1 MRRGNAG
8 ENMTTLT
15 LKVPDAVFA
24 ATRNDPAHFTK
35 EMRQSA
41 AAAWYADGRISQ
53 EMAAGVAGMDR
64 TDFLLM
70 LARIGHDSFV
80 VDFEDLDGELSGG

>member
-1 MRRGNAG
+1 
-8 ENMTTLT
+8 MTTVT
-15 LKVPDAVFA
+15 LEFPDEVFA
-24 ATRNDPAHFTK
+24 ATRNDPARFTK
-35 EMRQSA
+35 ELRQAA

-70 LARIGHDSFV
+70 LARIGHDAFV
-80 VDFEDLDGELSGG
+80 VDFGELDGELSDG